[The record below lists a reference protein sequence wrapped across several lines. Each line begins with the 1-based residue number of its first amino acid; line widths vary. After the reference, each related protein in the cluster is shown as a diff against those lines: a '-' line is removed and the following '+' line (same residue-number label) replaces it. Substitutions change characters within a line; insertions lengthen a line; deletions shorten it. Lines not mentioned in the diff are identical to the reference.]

1 MSMFYEKAASKMGG
15 SNRHKIYNILKYV
28 GAGIF
33 FLTGILIAVFN
44 FQGKIQMN
52 QMEPY
57 SIKIRMIVFEIAKYF
72 QNPLVDLLVFG
83 IVLFIFYKLIR
94 YKGHEEQ

>member
-1 MSMFYEKAASKMGG
+1 MSMFYERTKSKVTGP
-15 SNRHKIYNILKYV
+15 NRHKIYNVLKYL

-52 QMEPY
+52 QMEGY
-57 SIKIRMIVFEIAKYF
+57 SQKIRMIVFEIAKYF
-72 QNPLVDLLVFG
+72 QNPIVDLAVFG
-83 IVLFIFYKLIR
+83 IVLFVFYKLLK
-94 YKGHEEQ
+94 YKGHEEK